1 MDDISNLRDTATPKS
16 DQLNADDLINTTK
29 IIRITGVKRG
39 TSKEQPISIE
49 YDNMQG
55 RPFKP
60 CKSMRRV
67 LIAAYGED
75 GREWVGKSIKL
86 YTDPN
91 VIFGGVKVGGI
102 RISHLSDIDKT
113 MSIMLSVSKGR
124 REPVTVSKLPTYPQ
138 ADFDQKATAW
148 IEAIKAGKITLDQ
161 VIEKASAT
169 GVLTATQI
177 EFLKGAIKNEQI
189 KAT

>member
-1 MDDISNLRDTATPKS
+1 MEDIRNLRDTAAPNS
-16 DQLNADDLINTTK
+16 NQLNADDLINTTK
-29 IIRITGVKRG
+29 IIRITAVKRG

-75 GREWVGKSIKL
+75 GSEWVGKSVKL
-86 YTDPN
+86 YTDPD
-91 VIFGGVKVGGI
+91 VKYAGVKVGGI

-138 ADFDQKATAW
+138 AEFDKNASAW
-148 IEAIKAGKITLDQ
+148 VAAIKAGKITLDQ

-169 GVLTATQI
+169 GVLTASQI
-177 EFLKGAIKNEQI
+177 EFLKGAIKN
-189 KAT
+189 A

>member
-39 TSKEQPISIE
+39 TSKDQPISIE

-60 CKSMRRV
+60 CKSMRRL

-138 ADFDQKATAW
+138 TDFDQKATVW

-169 GVLTATQI
+169 GVLTAAQI
-177 EFLKGAIKNEQI
+177 EFLKGAIKDGN
-189 KAT
+189 